1 MSKPDIKNIVI
12 NYDNGESKT
21 IDKGFVVGFEPVDN
35 ETVNIHYELCDIK
48 NNELTAIVHSVA
60 ELADVLGMFDDME
73 EE

>member
-1 MSKPDIKNIVI
+1 M
-12 NYDNGESKT
+12 
-21 IDKGFVVGFEPVDN
+21 VGFEPVDN

-48 NNELTAIVHSVA
+48 NDELTAIVHSVA